1 MFWWF
6 NPIHNPRLRWTTE
19 YVKVLLLENF
29 SDAYKIVG
37 AKLIPSSY
45 DVFAFGEKAFLMD
58 MKQAIFDDHNRG
70 LLFYDIDMAQPLS
83 AEDYKRIKELES
95 QLDRFNG
102 IRKRID
108 KSGIADQPKGKNLK
122 DRLDVKTEKSKTLL
136 EALKEKGANGIS
148 LLDLGYVDS
157 ELFKSVLKTK
167 IYAKILN
174 TEMDKWAMIIIV
186 VLIIALVAVMIF
198 SMWKIVDL
206 TDTIAKLQQGVTTG
220 G

>member
-1 MFWWF
+1 
-6 NPIHNPRLRWTTE
+6 
-19 YVKVLLLENF
+19 LENF
-29 SDAYKIVG
+29 SDTYKIVG

-83 AEDYKRIKELES
+83 AEDYKRIKKLKT

-102 IRKRID
+102 IRKRLNEF
-108 KSGIADQPKGKNLK
+108 GVEDQAKVKDLK
-122 DRLDVKTEKSKTLL
+122 KRLDAKTEKSKTLL
-136 EALKEKGANGIS
+136 ESLKEKGANGIS

-167 IYAKILN
+167 IYGKILN
-174 TEMDKWAMIIIV
+174 TEMEKWAMIIII
-186 VLIIALVAVMIF
+186 VLLISLVAVMIF

-206 TDTIAKLQQGVTTG
+206 TDTIAKLQQGVTIG